1 MRRSTIADVLHDIRT
16 GFACGANPTN
26 GVLQFRMNNVSRD
39 GSLDFSKTRRVP
51 RDTKKLQ
58 EFMLAPGDILFN
70 ITNST
75 ELVGKTAFIQS
86 LPEPTVFSNHFFRL
100 RPHGEKVD
108 GRYLSLWLQKLF
120 AERVFEGMCRQWVG
134 QATINRDQFLAIE
147 IPLPSVT
154 EQRRLAAILDQAEAL
169 RAQRRAAI
177 AQLDSLGQAIFVE
190 MFGDPMSNRCG
201 WPISALENLVDPEDS
216 LNYGVVQP
224 GDDVSDGIP
233 LIRVSDLK
241 DGGVCL
247 SSLKKIAPEVEAT
260 YKRSRLRGDEVLLS
274 CVGSIGFVALV
285 DKTMRGFNIARAI
298 ARIPLSGGVDRIFV
312 AEYLKSVAVQN
323 YFTRELRT
331 VSQPTLNIKQIC
343 ETKMVLPPLDLQKNF
358 ARRVEVVEELKR
370 IHRRALGKL
379 DTLFASLQHR
389 AFRGELT
396 RRTSTLEDLQKL
408 EAEAGLEALI
418 FVAKRTAKHDLYVIG
433 KTLYMADKH
442 HLEQHGRLI
451 YGETHEALPMGPVP
465 KAAYDTVKFLRGDQ
479 LFSSFDEA
487 SARAAIRVEGNRL
500 VPLRDA
506 DLAKLGADAV
516 KSLEWAIRYMD
527 GATFEQAKAATH
539 DAAWQRT
546 QPNAAIALEH
556 IIELLPAQARQRHW
570 GL

>member
-1 MRRSTIADVLHDIRT
+1 MATNQGFKSFIPKSDVAHSPYLYHWLRANR
-16 GFACGANPTN
+16 GYLESLGNGATFKE
-26 GVLQFRMNNVSRD
+26 VSKAVVSR
-39 GSLDFSKTRRVP
+39 V
-51 RDTKKLQ
+51 
-58 EFMLAPGDILFN
+58 E
-70 ITNST
+70 
-75 ELVGKTAFIQS
+75 V
-86 LPEPTVFSNHFFRL
+86 
-100 RPHGEKVD
+100 
-108 GRYLSLWLQKLF
+108 
-120 AERVFEGMCRQWVG
+120 
-134 QATINRDQFLAIE
+134 
-147 IPLPSVT
+147 PLPPIE

-190 MFGDPMSNRCG
+190 MFGDVVFNSKL
-201 WPISALENLVDPEDS
+201 WPADAQLGDIADIASGVTKGRKLSAAPTRSVPYLAVANVQDKALLLDPVKTID
-216 LNYGVVQP
+216 
-224 GDDVSDGIP
+224 
-233 LIRVSDLK
+233 
-241 DGGVCL
+241 
-247 SSLKKIAPEVEAT
+247 AT
-260 YKRSRLRGDEVLLS
+260 AAEIERYRLRRDDLLLTEGGDPDKLGRGTLWREELPEAIHQNHIFRVRIQSREFHPLFLNWL
-274 CVGSIGFVALV
+274 VGSERGKRYFLKSAKQTTGIASINMTQLRAFPLLRPPLSLQERFAERMSAV
-285 DKTMRGFNIARAI
+285 DKHRAHLCK
-298 ARIPLSGGVDRIFV
+298 AQ
-312 AEYLKSVAVQN
+312 AE
-323 YFTRELRT
+323 
-331 VSQPTLNIKQIC
+331 
-343 ETKMVLPPLDLQKNF
+343 
-358 ARRVEVVEELKR
+358 
-370 IHRRALGKL
+370 L
-379 DTLFASLQHR
+379 DTLLASLQHR

-396 RRTSTLEDLQKL
+396 RRASTLEDLQKL

-465 KAAYDTVKFLRGDQ
+465 KAAYDTVKFLRGEQ

-546 QPNAAIALEH
+546 PPNGAIALEH
-556 IIELLPAQARQRHW
+556 IFELLPAQARQRHW

>member
-1 MRRSTIADVLHDIRT
+1 MADVLHDIRT
-16 GFACGANPTN
+16 GFACGANPTT

-100 RPHGEKVD
+100 RPHGDKAD

-120 AERVFEGMCRQWVG
+120 TERVFEGMCRQWVG

-190 MFGDPMSNRCG
+190 MFGAKSGAGDWPTAQLQEVVRPDTVVTYGIVQAGEEFPGGVPYIRTGDIINGVVVLNGLGRTDPMIAAKFSRSRVESG
-201 WPISALENLVDPEDS
+201 EIVMSIRATVGTTALVPPALHGANLTQGTARIAPGAGINS
-216 LNYGVVQP
+216 LFLLNYLRSEQTQRWIQKQVKG
-224 GDDVSDGIP
+224 
-233 LIRVSDLK
+233 
-241 DGGVCL
+241 
-247 SSLKKIAPEVEAT
+247 AT
-260 YKRSRLRGDEVLLS
+260 FREITLGRLRELPVLVPPLSLQTSFAERFERIEVLK
-274 CVGSIGFVALV
+274 ALQRT
-285 DKTMRGFNIARAI
+285 DLAR
-298 ARIPLSGGVDRIFV
+298 
-312 AEYLKSVAVQN
+312 
-323 YFTRELRT
+323 
-331 VSQPTLNIKQIC
+331 
-343 ETKMVLPPLDLQKNF
+343 LD
-358 ARRVEVVEELKR
+358 E
-370 IHRRALGKL
+370 
-379 DTLFASLQHR
+379 LFASLQHR

-451 YGETHEALPMGPVP
+451 YGETHEALSMGPVP
-465 KAAYDTVKFLRGDQ
+465 KAAYDTVKFLRGEQ

-527 GATFEQAKAATH
+527 GATFEQAKTATH

-546 QPNAAIALEH
+546 PPNAAIALEH
-556 IIELLPAQARQRHW
+556 IIDLLPVQARQRHW